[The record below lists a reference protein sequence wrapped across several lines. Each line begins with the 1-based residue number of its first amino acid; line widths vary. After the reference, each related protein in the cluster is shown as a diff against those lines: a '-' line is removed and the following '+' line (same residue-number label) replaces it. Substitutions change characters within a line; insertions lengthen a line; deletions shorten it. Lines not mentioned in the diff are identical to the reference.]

1 MNRIQIFPPSLQM
14 KHISMTTRL
23 VVFAMILLSSVCS
36 CQPFMNKKSVF
47 PWGRKKDT
55 PKVIP
60 DRILAVWTD
69 AVLHQQGQPGVRG
82 FGGRVYFYEKDKTDP
97 IEVEGSL
104 AVYAFDA
111 DNDEIDSQ
119 KPLRKFVFTTEQLA
133 DSMSKTSIGPSY
145 NIWLPWSV
153 VGEPSQKLSLITRF
167 EGVEGGTTISDPV
180 IKLLPGVAKKSD
192 TNGKRARGDES
203 KSASDQGVQQASFS
217 EANELKPSELEK
229 KRPVDTIE
237 LPPGFQRHLLDSQ
250 AMRKGLDANSLDS
263 IQNPPSM
270 ASTVTS
276 NHVFDAKN
284 SPPHRDSSTGAKSSG
299 SIEGE
304 SEARLFSSPRPD
316 RSNIRQGSWLK
327 AEKRLKDGIQR

>member
-1 MNRIQIFPPSLQM
+1 MNLIKIIPPSLQM
-14 KHISMTTRL
+14 KHISMSPRL
-23 VVFAMILLSSVCS
+23 VVLAMILLSSVCG

-47 PWGRKKDT
+47 PWGRKKDA

-69 AVLHQQGQPGVRG
+69 TVLHQQGQPGVRG
-82 FGGRVYFYEKDKTDP
+82 FGGRVYFYEKEKTDP

-111 DNDEIDSQ
+111 DNDAIDSQ

-133 DSMSKTSIGPSY
+133 DSMSKTSMGPSY
-145 NIWLPWSV
+145 NIWLPWSA
-153 VGEPSQKLSLITRF
+153 VGEPAQKLSLITRF

-192 TNGKRARGDES
+192 TNGKGTRADES

-217 EANELKPSELEK
+217 EAKELKSSESEK
-229 KRPVDTIE
+229 IRPIETIE

-250 AMRKGLDANSLDS
+250 SMRKGLDANSLDS
-263 IQNPPSM
+263 IRNNPSM
-270 ASTVTS
+270 ANSVTS
-276 NHVFDAKN
+276 TQVFDAKN
-284 SPPHRDSSTGAKSSG
+284 STPRWDSSAAAKSSG
-299 SIEGE
+299 SNEGE
-304 SEARLFSSPRPD
+304 SEARLFSSSRPD